1 MKKKIFFSMDTMM
14 CGGIEKSALSLLSSL
29 NPNLFDIT
37 LCLDKIQGEFLDSV
51 PQWVTIIAVEYD
63 GADYLERKLGAKG
76 LFLDLIRRGKLF
88 SLLKR
93 TGNILYEKMMSK
105 DKERI
110 HKAHR
115 FYKNSKSNENIY
127 DLAIAYS
134 NMEQFLY
141 VDKYIKSKRKLGW
154 FHTQI
159 DIAREDLKQYSSILA
174 QFDTL
179 FCVSKNLVESTS
191 HYIPEIKHKLKFFP
205 HIINTKMMWT
215 WAEKESASWNP
226 SKRFHILSIGR
237 LSYEKGFDLIPK
249 IAYQLKKDKLS
260 FEWIILGEGSERTK
274 IQNMIDVLGLSE
286 QVTLGGLSLNPYP
299 YFKTCDIYLQ
309 PSRIEG
315 FGITIAEAKVFA
327 KPIISTLTDGAKDQ
341 IEHGING
348 VLVDNNEN
356 DIYISLKNLLLNEKL
371 RQYYSDSLN
380 SQPMDNTEGVDLVLH
395 EIEMIN

>member
-1 MKKKIFFSMDTMM
+1 MDTMM

-29 NPNLFDIT
+29 NPDLFDIT
-37 LCLDKIQGEFLDSV
+37 LCLDKMKGEFLPFV

-63 GADYLERKLGAKG
+63 ETDYLERKLGAKG

-93 TGNILYEKMMSK
+93 AGIILYEKMMSK

-115 FYKNSKSNENIY
+115 FYRKSKPTENMY
-127 DLAIAYS
+127 DLAVAYS
-134 NMEQFLY
+134 NMEQFVY
-141 VDKYIKSKRKLGW
+141 VNSYINSKRKLGW

-159 DIAREDLKQYSSILA
+159 DTAREDLKQYSSILK

-191 HYIPEIKHKLKFFP
+191 HYLPEIKQKLKFFP
-205 HIINTKMMWT
+205 HIINTKMMLA
-215 WAEKESASWNP
+215 WAEKESASWSPDNT
-226 SKRFHILSIGR
+226 FHILSIGR

-249 IAYQLKKDKLS
+249 IAYQLKKDKLP
-260 FEWIILGEGSERTK
+260 FEWIILGEGSERIK
-274 IQNMIDVLGLSE
+274 IKNMIDSLDLSE
-286 QVTLGGLSLNPYP
+286 HVILGGLSLNPYP
-299 YFKTCDIYLQ
+299 YFKTCDVYIQ

-327 KPIISTLTDGAKDQ
+327 KPIISTSTDGAKDQ

-356 DIYISLKNLLLNEKL
+356 AIYISLKNLMLNEKL
-371 RQYYSDSLN
+371 RQSYSDNLS
-380 SQPMDNTEGVDLVLH
+380 SQPMDNNEGVNLVLH
-395 EIEMIN
+395 EIEMIHK